1 MSRGR
6 KSVIEKIYRYLRDDI
21 TFGKF
26 RPGEHLPENALCKGY
41 RVSRATM
48 REVIGRL
55 AIQGFLTVERDRGA
69 IVTKLSPEDVDII
82 YGILIRCESFATG
95 LFARKGNPSLIKKL
109 ELLHM
114 RMQRKDVQ
122 SNYRE
127 WLRLNDDFHRV
138 IYDNCGSSIL
148 SQLIHHT
155 RLRIYRFRQV
165 ETHIRT
171 MNLYNRQ
178 HGSLITAMRDGDKIA
193 AEKIMA
199 NHLESARKHRIELL
213 TEIGQLL

>member
-1 MSRGR
+1 MAVGR
-6 KSVIEKIYRYLRDDI
+6 NTVIEKIYTYLRDDI
-21 TFGKF
+21 TSGKF

-55 AIQGFLTVERDRGA
+55 ATQGFLTVERNRGA
-69 IVTKLSPEDVDII
+69 TVTKLSPEDVGII
-82 YGILIRCESFATG
+82 YAILVRCESFATG
-95 LFARKGNPSLIKKL
+95 LFTRKGNPRVIKKL

-122 SNYRE
+122 SSYKN
-127 WLRLNDDFHRV
+127 WIQLNDDFHGL
-138 IYDNCGSSIL
+138 IHKNCGSSIL
-148 SQLIHHT
+148 DELIHHT
-155 RLRIYRFRQV
+155 RLRIYRFRIF
-165 ETHIRT
+165 ETHIRPVD
-171 MNLYNRQ
+171 LYNKQ
-178 HGSLITAMRDGDKIA
+178 HGLLIRAIRDGDAIA

-199 NHLESARKHRIELL
+199 NHLESARKHGIEVL